1 MKRKRPNSKKVV
13 SMTFEEPGLEERHRE
28 GRKTKFLAS
37 LYDWHWL
44 ECLTYDASLTPT
56 VTQW

>member
-1 MKRKRPNSKKVV
+1 MKVV
-13 SMTFEEPGLEERHRE
+13 SMAFEEPGLEERHRE

-37 LYDWHWL
+37 LHDWHWP